1 MLKIKQAIIVEG
13 KYDKIKLD
21 SLVDALVIETKGF
34 SIFKDKTKLDFIRSV
49 AEKDGIII
57 LTDSDSAGMMIRS
70 YLEGTINGRFIRN
83 AYIPDVY
90 GKEKRKR
97 KPGKEGKLGV
107 EGVDGDIIIEALKE
121 AEVSFYKSTYNS
133 GITNGDLYDLG
144 ITGGE
149 NSRTKKKMLCK
160 ALGFPEGMSKNSLLK
175 ALNMRIGRDE
185 LFELCNKIL

>member
-34 SIFKDKTKLDFIRSV
+34 SIFKDKVKLDFIRSV

-70 YLEGTINGRFIRN
+70 YLEGTVNGKFIRN
-83 AYIPDVY
+83 AYVPDVY

-107 EGVDGDIIIEALKE
+107 EGVDGDIIIEVLKE
-121 AEVSFYKSTYNS
+121 AEASFYKSIDG
-133 GITNGDLYDLG
+133 GITNGDLYELG

-149 NSRTKKKMLCK
+149 NSRAKKKTLCK